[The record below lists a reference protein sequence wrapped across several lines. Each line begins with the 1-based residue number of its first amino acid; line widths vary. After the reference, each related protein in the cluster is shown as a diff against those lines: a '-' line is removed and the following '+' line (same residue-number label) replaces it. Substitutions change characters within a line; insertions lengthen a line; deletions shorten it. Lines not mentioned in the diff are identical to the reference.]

1 MPTISVSG
9 AFLVNEQFHLFKFAQ
24 NCKDR
29 RFPGWPVAAG
39 HVPFGTLLRVDSA
52 YRPRRTCMS
61 VPASSE
67 RFLAKARELAADEVM
82 LDLEDSVA
90 PAVKDTARDLA
101 VGALKAGGW
110 DGRLVAVRING
121 ASTPWAYKDVIAVV
135 EGAPGAVDSL
145 VLPKVT
151 SPSAVSWLDVLLG
164 QAEQVA
170 GLPTGAIG
178 IEAQIEDA
186 AGLAAVEAIAAA
198 SPRLV
203 SLVFGPADFMASIG
217 MRSLTVGGQPA
228 GYDFDA
234 HHYPLM
240 RMLVAARANGL
251 QAIDGPYAR
260 IQDTEGLRK
269 ASASVAA
276 LGYDGKWVLHPA
288 QVPVVNEAFT
298 PAAEEYWRALAILAA
313 YDRATSLDRRGAV
326 MLGDEMIDEASRKM
340 ALMLAAKGAAAGLPG
355 PPRPPEPPRP
365 RRSQRPELR
374 DSPRPERVEQAVG
387 QRQRVQFGRPRPHG
401 VVRVVAGNERA
412 AGDGRRVV
420 PDVEHAAVAAAGR
433 RTLPISRPGATTR
446 PVSSRTSRTSAA
458 ASDSP
463 ASTRPPGIDHSPLP
477 GS

>member
-1 MPTISVSG
+1 LTQVSKPTISISE
-9 AFLVNEQFHLFKFAQ
+9 ALPVNKQFHQFKFDQ
-24 NCKDR
+24 NSENWC
-29 RFPGWPVAAG
+29 FPDGREPLVR
-39 HVPFGTLLRVDSA
+39 HPFGTLLRMDSA

-67 RFLAKARELAADEVM
+67 RFLAKARELAVDEVM

-90 PAVKDTARDLA
+90 PAARDTARDFA
-101 VGALKAGGW
+101 VGALNAGGW

-164 QAEQVA
+164 QAEQ
-170 GLPTGAIG
+170 
-178 IEAQIEDA
+178 
-186 AGLAAVEAIAAA
+186 
-198 SPRLV
+198 
-203 SLVFGPADFMASIG
+203 

-260 IQDTEGLRK
+260 IQDTERLRK
-269 ASASVAA
+269 ASAGVAA

-298 PAAEEYWRALAILAA
+298 PAVEEYWRALAILAA

-340 ALMLAAKGAAAGLPG
+340 ALVLAAKGAAAGLP
-355 PPRPPEPPRP
+355 EP
-365 RRSQRPELR
+365 
-374 DSPRPERVEQAVG
+374 
-387 QRQRVQFGRPRPHG
+387 
-401 VVRVVAGNERA
+401 A
-412 AGDGRRVV
+412 A
-420 PDVEHAAVAAAGR
+420 
-433 RTLPISRPGATTR
+433 
-446 PVSSRTSRTSAA
+446 
-458 ASDSP
+458 
-463 ASTRPPGIDHSPLP
+463 
-477 GS
+477 